1 MLEKIIKE
9 KISADHLLY
18 VSLKYTKTCDV
29 ILNLIKRWTVMIN
42 DAVDGLLEQLKKRK
56 KIKSIPDAPRQRLE
70 LVKDNFK
77 KVPEVMKAMEL
88 YEFFKKV
95 DNLKTIRESEFRKD
109 VRLKVLDGSQETII
123 NLDKLKEYSAILESF
138 ISYVK
143 QFLLSKK

>member
-29 ILNLIKRWTVMIN
+29 IINLIRRWTVMIN
-42 DAVDGLLEQLKKRK
+42 DSVDGLLEQLKKKK
-56 KIKSIPDAPRQRLE
+56 KIKVIPGAPRQRLE
-70 LVKDNFK
+70 LVKKQFSK
-77 KVPEVMKAMEL
+77 SPEVMKAMEL
-88 YEFFKKV
+88 YEFFKRV

-109 VRLKVLDGSQETII
+109 VRLKVYDGVQETII
-123 NLDKLKEYSAILESF
+123 NLDKLKEYSAILETF

-143 QFLLSKK
+143 QILLSQK

>member
-29 ILNLIKRWTVMIN
+29 IINLLKRWTVMIN
-42 DAVDGLLEQLKKRK
+42 DSIDGLLAQLKKKK
-56 KIKSIPDAPRQRLE
+56 KIKSIPAAPRQKLE
-70 LVKDNFK
+70 LVKEQFK
-77 KVPEVMKAMEL
+77 KTPEIMKAMEL

-109 VRLKVLDGSQETII
+109 VRLKVYDGVQETII
-123 NLDKLKEYSAILESF
+123 NLDKLKEYAAILETF

-143 QFLLSKK
+143 QFLLTGK